1 MGAGLR
7 HNLGP
12 TWGPVTWEGKTG
24 SPPNKVFTNAAENSA
39 KILEQNRKRKATEE
53 AKEKRRRSKY
63 TKLGDNSVAA
73 RRAYSRHDDGIL
85 PDEVMDDITPEELE
99 EKKTQWFQTHVVLT
113 TEAASEIEQQT
124 RNQSDSD
131 KWRAE
136 RRKRLTASRTGRI
149 IKMRPKTKRSKR
161 VEEFLYSVFKGN
173 KATNYGS
180 EKEEITRQEYISYQ
194 KKE

>member
-1 MGAGLR
+1 MKES
-7 HNLGP
+7 
-12 TWGPVTWEGKTG
+12 VTDQLHG

-63 TKLGDNSVAA
+63 AKLGDDSVAA

-113 TEAASEIEQQT
+113 TKAASEIEQKT
-124 RNQSDSD
+124 R
-131 KWRAE
+131 K
-136 RRKRLTASRTGRI
+136 
-149 IKMRPKTKRSKR
+149 
-161 VEEFLYSVFKGN
+161 F
-173 KATNYGS
+173 
-180 EKEEITRQEYISYQ
+180 
-194 KKE
+194 